1 MSNLFRKQL
10 DRHLS
15 SSRVLAEVVSACR
28 GPAGLVD
35 VAGPKGAYLSF
46 VIDALHAAEPGPSL
60 VIAPTEREAENLV
73 QDMEAFGTRPAVLF
87 PWWEAAPYEAA
98 SPLASIFGE
107 RVRIL
112 AELLTKAP
120 VTVVAPVR
128 AFLTPVPDPG
138 ALAGR
143 IFTVS
148 RGQRLD
154 PQETADRLA
163 RSGYL
168 RVPSVSVH
176 GEFAVR
182 GEVLD
187 VWVPGQEQAARILL
201 DFDEVT
207 STRTFDPLDQG
218 STGELPALR
227 ITPCREVTFGE
238 EFRGLISA
246 SLEAQG
252 FSGKEAADAVS
263 ALMEDPE
270 TPGAELFFPLCFPR
284 QFSLLDYLGTGAL
297 VSLVDGDRLES
308 NATAL
313 RKEYLEMFRRARSKK
328 QVVPG
333 PQKILLDLPE
343 LLAHAPRR
351 ADFPALP
358 SSPSHPSDGRRA
370 FNLPCDGPRSFF
382 GNFTFFREEVE
393 ISLKNGYQVFIFA
406 VYDVQADRLRHILKD
421 LPVQIL
427 PQSISAGFSLPA
439 GAEGGGSA
447 GRILAIQEAEI
458 FGRKRRIPRSVGTAR
473 TASIESFVEL
483 SQGDLVVHVNH
494 GIGMFLGIERI
505 FAAKSAPGASA
516 ASPSG
521 MLAAGPPGSLA
532 RNERDY
538 ITLEYADGEKL
549 FIPIEQVNLIQRY
562 IGQEGKRPMLDSLGG
577 KAWQKRKERARKA
590 VEELAQGLLEL
601 YSRRKA
607 EPGFAFA
614 PDTDWQSEFEA
625 AFPYV
630 ETEDQL
636 RCIED
641 VKKDMESPVAMDRLV
656 CGDVGYG
663 KTEIAL
669 RAAFKAVMSGRQVAL
684 LAPTTILVEQHL
696 QTFAERFERFPVK
709 IAMLSRFRTAK
720 EMKGAV
726 TAIAA
731 GDVDIAI
738 GTHRLIQKD
747 VKFRNLGLLIVD
759 EEQRFGVKHK
769 ERLKQIKTSVDCLT
783 LTATPIPRTLNMS
796 LMKVRDMSILNTPP
810 QNRLP
815 IETFVMEFNDELV
828 ARAIRQEI
836 ERGGQV
842 YYLHNRVETITEIHA
857 FLQGLVPEVS
867 IAVAH
872 GQMAD
877 DELEEVMREFVHGER
892 QMLLSTTIIENGLD
906 IPNVNTIIIDRAD
919 MFGVSQLYQLRGRV
933 GRAGVPACAYLFY
946 PDRRALSEIAM
957 KRLRIISDHTE
968 LGSGFKIALK
978 DLEIRGAGNI
988 LGREQHGHILSVGYD
1003 LYLKMLD
1010 EAVAAL
1016 SSSREG
1022 REEAPEVYMELEYS
1036 GFIPDAYIPD
1046 PMEKMEVYK
1055 KIAGIST
1062 SEEFDRAY
1070 REIEDRFG
1078 PVPDEVQ
1085 SVLALAEIRI
1095 ICRRL
1100 FITSIKEDKGT
1111 LRIEF
1116 SKLSKVSVDRI
1127 VRMVREGAGRVSLDP
1142 RMPNFLLLKTGSIGL
1157 KEKSEFLKDRLAQL
1171 V

>member
-1 MSNLFRKQL
+1 MSNLFRKQIE
-10 DRHLS
+10 RHFATS
-15 SSRVLAEVVSACR
+15 KPLAAAFAAMSAGTR
-28 GPAGLVD
+28 PAQ
-35 VAGPKGAYLSF
+35 VAGPKGAYLSL
-46 VIDALHAAEPGPSL
+46 VIDALHAKAPGPSL
-60 VIAPTEREAENLV
+60 VVTPTEREAESIV
-73 QDMEAFGTRPAVLF
+73 QDIESFGARKAVHF
-87 PWWEAAPYEAA
+87 PWWGTAPYEGA

-107 RVRIL
+107 RVQIL
-112 AELLTKAP
+112 ARLLAGNP
-120 VTVVAPVR
+120 LTVVAPLR
-128 AFLTPVPDPG
+128 ALLTPVPDPSF
-138 ALAGR
+138 LAAQ
-143 IFTVS
+143 IFTVA

-154 PQETADRLA
+154 PQATADRLS

-168 RVPSVSVH
+168 RVPSVTVH

-182 GEVLD
+182 GEVID
-187 VWVPGQEQAARILL
+187 VFVPGREQAVRILL

-207 STRTFDPLDQG
+207 AIRTFDPVDQA
-218 STGELPALR
+218 STGEMDSVELA
-227 ITPCREVTFGE
+227 PCREAAIGE
-238 EFRGLISA
+238 EMRETIAA

-252 FSGKEAADAVS
+252 FSKDEAGQKIS
-263 ALMEDPE
+263 ALIEDPE
-270 TPGAELFFPLCFPR
+270 TGGVELFFPLCFER
-284 QFSLLDYLGTGAL
+284 QYSLLDYLGPQAR
-297 VSLVDGDRLES
+297 VSLIDGERLDS
-308 NATAL
+308 NAASL
-313 RKEYLEMFRRARSKK
+313 RKEYLELFRRARSRK

-333 PQKILLDLPE
+333 PQKILLDLGE
-343 LLAHAPRR
+343 LLARAPRR
-351 ADFPALP
+351 IDFPALSAGGP
-358 SSPSHPSDGRRA
+358 SFGAAAADDRPTWS
-370 FNLPCDGPRSFF
+370 LPCDGPRSFF

-393 ISLKNGYQVFIFA
+393 AALKNGYKVFIFA

-421 LPVQIL
+421 LPVTIL
-427 PQSISAGFSLPA
+427 PQSISGGFALP
-439 GAEGGGSA
+439 GDKL
-447 GRILAIQEAEI
+447 LAIQESEI

-473 TASIESFVEL
+473 SASIESFVEL
-483 SQGDLVVHVNH
+483 TQGDFVVHVNY
-494 GIGMFLGIERI
+494 GIGVFLGIERI
-505 FAAKSAPGASA
+505 SSAN
-516 ASPSG
+516 PSG
-521 MLAAGPPGSLA
+521 TSV

-562 IGQEGKRPMLDSLGG
+562 IGQEGKKPGLDSLGG
-577 KAWQKRKERARKA
+577 KGWAKRKAKAKKA

-607 EPGFAFA
+607 EPGFAFS

-625 AFPYV
+625 AFPYQ

-636 RCIED
+636 RCIEE
-641 VKKDMESPVAMDRLV
+641 VKRDMEAPVPMDRLV

-684 LAPTTILVEQHL
+684 LAPTTILVEQHFE
-696 QTFAERFERFPVK
+696 TFTDRFARFPVK
-709 IAMLSRFRTAK
+709 IAMLSRFRSAK
-720 EMKGAV
+720 ELKTAIA
-726 TAIAA
+726 AIAA

-738 GTHRLIQKD
+738 GTHRLVQKD
-747 VKFRNLGLLIVD
+747 VKFRNLGLLVVD

-769 ERLKQIKTSVDCLT
+769 ERLKQIKTSVDSLT

-796 LMKVRDMSILNTPP
+796 LMKVRDMSILNTAP

-815 IETFVMEFNDELV
+815 IETFVMEFNEEMV

-842 YYLHNRVETITEIHA
+842 YYLHNRVETIEASHV

-867 IAVAH
+867 IAAAH
-872 GQMAD
+872 GQMED
-877 DELEEVMREFVHGER
+877 DELEEVMRSFVHGEC

-919 MFGVSQLYQLRGRV
+919 MLGVSQLYQLRGRV
-933 GRAGVPACAYLFY
+933 GRAGIPAFAYLFY

-988 LGREQHGHILSVGYD
+988 LGREQHGYILSVGYD

-1016 SSSREG
+1016 SRET
-1022 REEAPEVYMELEYS
+1022 RDEAPEVYLELEYS

-1055 KIAGIST
+1055 KIAGVST
-1062 SEEFDRAY
+1062 NEEFDRVY
-1070 REIEDRFG
+1070 KEIEDRFG
-1078 PVPDEVQ
+1078 PVPDEMQ

-1100 FITSIKEDKGT
+1100 FITSIKEEKGT
-1111 LRIEF
+1111 LRVEF
-1116 SKLSKVSVDRI
+1116 SKLSKVSVDRV
-1127 VRMVREGAGRVSLDP
+1127 VRMVREGAGTVSIDP
-1142 RMPNFLLLKTGSIGL
+1142 RMPNFLLLKTGAIGL
-1157 KEKSEFLKDRLAQL
+1157 REKSEFLKDRLAVL
-1171 V
+1171 VS

>member
-1 MSNLFRKQL
+1 
-10 DRHLS
+10 
-15 SSRVLAEVVSACR
+15 
-28 GPAGLVD
+28 
-35 VAGPKGAYLSF
+35 
-46 VIDALHAAEPGPSL
+46 
-60 VIAPTEREAENLV
+60 
-73 QDMEAFGTRPAVLF
+73 
-87 PWWEAAPYEAA
+87 
-98 SPLASIFGE
+98 
-107 RVRIL
+107 
-112 AELLTKAP
+112 
-120 VTVVAPVR
+120 
-128 AFLTPVPDPG
+128 
-138 ALAGR
+138 
-143 IFTVS
+143 
-148 RGQRLD
+148 
-154 PQETADRLA
+154 
-163 RSGYL
+163 
-168 RVPSVSVH
+168 
-176 GEFAVR
+176 
-182 GEVLD
+182 
-187 VWVPGQEQAARILL
+187 
-201 DFDEVT
+201 
-207 STRTFDPLDQG
+207 
-218 STGELPALR
+218 
-227 ITPCREVTFGE
+227 
-238 EFRGLISA
+238 
-246 SLEAQG
+246 
-252 FSGKEAADAVS
+252 
-263 ALMEDPE
+263 
-270 TPGAELFFPLCFPR
+270 
-284 QFSLLDYLGTGAL
+284 
-297 VSLVDGDRLES
+297 
-308 NATAL
+308 
-313 RKEYLEMFRRARSKK
+313 
-328 QVVPG
+328 
-333 PQKILLDLPE
+333 
-343 LLAHAPRR
+343 
-351 ADFPALP
+351 LP
-358 SSPSHPSDGRRA
+358 SSPEAPAVAAGTAGMDGLRADPGTQAPPRAAARRTFTLPS
-370 FNLPCDGPRSFF
+370 DGPRSFF

-393 ISLKNGYQVFIFA
+393 ISLKNGYKVFIFA
-406 VYDVQADRLRHILKD
+406 VYDVQADRLRHILRD
-421 LPVQIL
+421 LPVEIL
-427 PQSISAGFSLPA
+427 PQSISGGFALPQ
-439 GAEGGGSA
+439 EKV
-447 GRILAIQEAEI
+447 LAIQEAEI

-483 SQGDLVVHVNH
+483 EQGDLVVHVNY
-494 GIGMFLGIERI
+494 GIGQFLGIERI
-505 FAAKSAPGASA
+505 SAAKSVPD
-516 ASPSG
+516 
-521 MLAAGPPGSLA
+521 AAGTTA

-549 FIPIEQVNLIQRY
+549 FIPIEQVNLVQRY

-577 KAWQKRKERARKA
+577 KSWQRRKEKARQA
-590 VEELAQGLLEL
+590 VEELAHGLLEL

-625 AFPYV
+625 AFPYQ

-636 RCIED
+636 RCIDE
-641 VKKDMESPVAMDRLV
+641 VKHDMEAPVAMDRLV

-669 RAAFKAVMSGRQVAL
+669 RAAFKAVMNGRQVAL

-696 QTFAERFERFPVK
+696 ETFTERFSRFPVK
-709 IAMLSRFRTAK
+709 IAMLSRFRSAAETK
-720 EMKGAV
+720 KAV
-726 TAIAA
+726 AAIAA

-747 VKFRNLGLLIVD
+747 VKFRNLGLLVVD

-867 IAVAH
+867 IVVAH

-877 DELEEVMREFVHGER
+877 DELEEVMHSFVHGER

-933 GRAGVPACAYLFY
+933 GRAGIPAFAYLFY

-1016 SSSREG
+1016 SRSKDG

-1036 GFIPDAYIPD
+1036 GFIPDSYIPD

-1062 SEEFDRAY
+1062 SEELDRAY

-1078 PVPDEVQ
+1078 PIPDEMQ

-1100 FITSIKEDKGT
+1100 FITSIKESAGT
-1111 LRIEF
+1111 LRVEF
-1116 SKLSKVSVDRI
+1116 SKLSKVSVDRV
-1127 VRMVREGAGRVSLDP
+1127 VRMVKEGAGRVALDP

-1171 V
+1171 LN